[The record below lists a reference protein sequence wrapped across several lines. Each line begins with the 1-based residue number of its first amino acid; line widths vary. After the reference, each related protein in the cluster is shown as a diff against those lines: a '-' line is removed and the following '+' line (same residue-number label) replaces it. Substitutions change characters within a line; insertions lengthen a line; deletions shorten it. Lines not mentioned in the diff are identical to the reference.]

1 MNILIKDILAV
12 FPEGA
17 KTNSVYISDGI
28 IASLSESPEGF
39 VADKTI
45 DGKGKMLIPGL
56 VNSHTHAGM
65 TLFRNSADD
74 MLLNDWLFNRIF
86 PLEDKLVAQD
96 VYWSVQLAVMEML
109 STGTTAF
116 IDMYYFTEEYMRAL
130 GETGIRCAYSRGL
143 QGDISD
149 KETAETK
156 LKIVLGEIDKWKD
169 QERLK
174 FMLAPHALYTCDEWL
189 QREIADAA
197 KGRGIPIHTH
207 LAESPDEIDTIKA
220 SFGCT
225 PIEQA
230 EKTGLLSETTV
241 AAHCVHLTQSDIQL
255 LAQRG
260 VNVVTNPVSNLKL
273 ANGVAPVPKLL
284 QAGINVAMGT
294 DGAPSNNTLNMFR
307 ELSML
312 SLVQK
317 GVNHDAQAIA
327 AREGFEI
334 ASRNGA
340 RAMGYDNLG
349 EIKTGN
355 IADLVILD
363 LDRPNMQPVND
374 PIAALAYS
382 ANGSEVET
390 VIVDGKVLMENREF
404 LTMDR
409 ERVYYE
415 IDKICE
421 RIGTR

>member
-1 MNILIKDILAV
+1 MNILIKDILSV
-12 FPEGA
+12 LPDGA
-17 KTNSVYISDGI
+17 ETRSVYVSDGI
-28 IASLSESPEGF
+28 IASISVPPEGF
-39 VADKTI
+39 IADKTI
-45 DGKGKMLIPGL
+45 EGKGKMLVSGL

-86 PLEDKLVAQD
+86 PLEDKLVAED

-109 STGTTAF
+109 SSGTTAF

-130 GETGIRCAYSRGL
+130 GESGIRCAYSRGL

-149 KETAETK
+149 KTTAESK
-156 LKIVLGEIDKWKD
+156 LKIVLEEI
-169 QERLK
+169 ERYKNQDRLT
-174 FMLAPHALYTCDEWL
+174 FMLAPHALYTCDEWF
-189 QREIADAA
+189 QREIAAAA
-197 KGRGIPIHTH
+197 KERGIPIHTH
-207 LAESPDEIDTIKA
+207 LAESPDEIETIKER
-220 SFGCT
+220 FGRT

-230 EKTGLLSETTV
+230 EKVGLLSETTV
-241 AAHCVHLTQSDIQL
+241 AAHCVHLTESDIEL
-255 LAQRG
+255 LATRA
-260 VNVVTNPVSNLKL
+260 VNVATNPVSNLKL

-294 DGAPSNNTLNMFR
+294 DSAASNNTLNMFR

-317 GVNHDAQAIA
+317 GINFDAQVITAKEA
-327 AREGFEI
+327 LEI

-349 EIKTGN
+349 EIAVGN
-355 IADLVILD
+355 IADLLIID
-363 LDRPNMQPVND
+363 LDRPNMQPMND
-374 PIAALAYS
+374 PVAALAYS
-382 ANGSEVET
+382 VNGSEVET

-404 LTMDR
+404 LTIDK